1 MLNGVALAQE
11 TGNAAQ
17 QAPGAGFSPI
27 IFIVLFIAIFYFF
40 LIRPQQ
46 KREKER
52 REMLNALSKGD
63 EVVTNGGI
71 FGKIVGLNDRTV
83 VLRVSED
90 PLVKLEFVRGA
101 ISKVVTPEDRDE
113 DRA

>member
-1 MLNGVALAQE
+1 MLIGVAFAQE
-11 TGNAAQ
+11 AGDAAQ
-17 QAPGAGFSPI
+17 QAPGGGLSPI
-27 IFIVLFIAIFYFF
+27 FFIVLFIAIFYFF

-71 FGKIVGLNDRTV
+71 FGKIVGLDDKTV
-83 VLRVSED
+83 VLRVSEE
-90 PLVKLEFVRGA
+90 PLVKLELVRGA
-101 ISKVVTPEDRDE
+101 ISKVVTSEDRGGE
-113 DRA
+113 QA